1 MRVRGASVVKLLAV
15 VAGIGLATA
24 ASGCNKNAVD
34 AQKLAKHAQS
44 ISGESP
50 KEASEEYKQASQLDP
65 QNSKILATLATLYEK
80 QKDWANAAETWA
92 KAAVVADDF
101 ASYHFRRGYSLY
113 ELARKDPGKQG
124 FDKAIEP
131 FKKAASKDPNLAD
144 AHYYLGKCLYEMD
157 DEQGALEA
165 YTKAIET
172 KANEL
177 AYYVDLSNLYLDLGF
192 AEQGLQVAQ
201 EGQKQA
207 PNVVVKQGDDN
218 AKAEAAN
225 SLYNLVLDEARAY
238 ELLQKPDDKIKAL
251 EKARTVP
258 NPKNGAREA
267 EFQLAVAY
275 NDKGLAQDACQALTN
290 YLKSPAGKSPEA
302 AENRRDA
309 ETKKFQWK
317 CPGQ

>member
-1 MRVRGASVVKLLAV
+1 MRVRGASVIQWLAV
-15 VAGIGLATA
+15 VSGIGLAIA
-24 ASGCNKNAVD
+24 ATGCNKNAVD
-34 AQKLAKHAQS
+34 AQKLAKHAQT
-44 ISGESP
+44 IQGESP

-65 QNSKILATLATLYEK
+65 QNHKILSNLATLYEK
-80 QKDWANAAETWA
+80 QKDWSNAAETWA
-92 KAAVVADDF
+92 KAAAVADDF
-101 ASYHFRRGYSLY
+101 AIYHFRRGYSLY

-124 FDKAIEP
+124 FDKAIDP
-131 FKKAASKDPNLAD
+131 FKKAFAKDANLAD
-144 AHYYLGKCLYEMD
+144 AQYYMGKCLYEMD

-177 AYYVDLSNLYLDLGF
+177 AYYVDLANLYLDLGY
-192 AEQGLQVAQ
+192 AEQGLTIAL

-207 PNVVVKQGDDN
+207 PNVQVKQGDDN
-218 AKAEAAN
+218 AKADAAN
-225 SLYNLVLDEARAY
+225 SLYNLVLDEARAH

-275 NDKGLAQDACQALTN
+275 NDKGLPQDACTALTN
-290 YLKSPAGKSPEA
+290 YLKSPAGKTPEA

-317 CPGQ
+317 CPGN